1 MVNSKDL
8 ELIDRFVLTFA
19 KLDSLRA
26 DQILDP
32 VAWELA
38 EGKPNESGRKAWRP
52 VQYPTDASCLEP
64 LYAVLPARFP
74 PLYESLVLRY
84 RWADVDL
91 QSFTLLANPM
101 GNNLKPLLQRISAD
115 QHLWSFLIRAGYI
128 PFGKGTGGDY
138 DPVCFE
144 LKSRKQNAD
153 FRIVKIDHEGI
164 LSFDRLRVVAEI
176 APSFRHLVLGTIELA
191 DKSAEKNS

>member
-1 MVNSKDL
+1 MVNSKDS
-8 ELIDRFVLTFA
+8 ELIDRFVLSFA
-19 KLDSLRA
+19 KLDALRA
-26 DQILDP
+26 DSCLDP
-32 VAWELA
+32 TAWELA
-38 EGKPNESGRKAWRP
+38 EGEPDGSGRRAWRA
-52 VQYPTDASCLEP
+52 VKHLTDPACLDP

-74 PLYESLVLRY
+74 PLYESLVLNY

-91 QSFTLLANPM
+91 RSFTLFANPV
-101 GNNLKPLLQRISAD
+101 GEDLKPLLNRISAD
-115 QHLWSFLIRAGYI
+115 QHLWNHLIRAGYI

-144 LKSRKQNAD
+144 LESRRQNAD

-164 LSFDRLRVVAEI
+164 LCFDRLKVVAEI
-176 APSFRHLVLGTIELA
+176 ALSFRHLVLKTIESA

>member
-8 ELIDRFVLTFA
+8 ELIDRFVLGFA
-19 KLDSLRA
+19 RLDRLRT

-32 VAWELA
+32 IAWELA
-38 EGKPNESGRKAWRP
+38 EGEPDESGRRAWRP
-52 VQYPTDASCLEP
+52 VQYPTDPSCLEP

-74 PLYESLVLRY
+74 PLYESMVLHY

-91 QSFTLLANPM
+91 RLFTLLANPM
-101 GNNLKPLLQRISAD
+101 GDDLMPLLRRISAD
-115 QHLWSFLIRAGYI
+115 QRLWNHLIRAGYI
-128 PFGKGTGGDY
+128 PFGQGTGGDY

-144 LKSRKQNAD
+144 LQSRKQNAD

>member
-8 ELIDRFVLTFA
+8 ELIDRFVLSFA
-19 KLDSLRA
+19 KLDSLLA

-32 VAWELA
+32 LAWELA
-38 EGKPNESGRKAWRP
+38 KGEPNEFGSRAWRP
-52 VQYPTDASCLEP
+52 IKFVTDPACLDP

-74 PLYESLVLRY
+74 PLYEFLILNY

-101 GNNLKPLLQRISAD
+101 GDDLKPLLKTISAD
-115 QHLWSFLIRAGYI
+115 QHLWNFLIRAGYI
-128 PFGKGTGGDY
+128 PFGRGSGGDY

-153 FRIVKIDHEGI
+153 FRIVKIDHEEI
-164 LSFDRLRVVAEI
+164 LCFDRPKIIAEI
-176 APSFRHLVLGTIELA
+176 APSFRHLVLATIDLA
-191 DKSAEKNS
+191 DKSARRES

>member
-8 ELIDRFVLTFA
+8 ELIDRFVLSFA
-19 KLDSLRA
+19 RLDSLRA
-26 DQILDP
+26 DQTLDP
-32 VAWELA
+32 IAWELA
-38 EGKPNESGRKAWRP
+38 EGEPNESGRSAWRP

-74 PLYESLVLRY
+74 PLYESMVLHY

-91 QSFTLLANPM
+91 RLFTLLANPM
-101 GNNLKPLLQRISAD
+101 GADLGPLLRRISAD
-115 QHLWSFLIRAGYI
+115 QHLWDHLIHAGYI
-128 PFGKGTGGDY
+128 PFGQGTGGDY

-191 DKSAEKNS
+191 GNFTKKNS